1 MIHAPKEI
9 DQKKVLRVLE
19 KYVSFSLSPILISN
33 YFQASLTPFQNTHLL
48 PPCKGCLCVCL
59 CFRFF
64 VCTTLVMPPV
74 LHAQRLLVCF
84 CRLLLEFFMLVLLLR
99 VNCFR
104 CQFKCPRQP
113 QLIIKAHTQLI
124 KKQNQG
130 TPFLFP

>member
-1 MIHAPKEI
+1 
-9 DQKKVLRVLE
+9 
-19 KYVSFSLSPILISN
+19 
-33 YFQASLTPFQNTHLL
+33 
-48 PPCKGCLCVCL
+48 
-59 CFRFF
+59 
-64 VCTTLVMPPV
+64 
-74 LHAQRLLVCF
+74 
-84 CRLLLEFFMLVLLLR
+84 MLVLLLR